1 MNEKIKSA
9 ILGAQ
14 ATNSRWEVLHST
26 QTILGLPNLNE
37 EHARLAG
44 MVRALDNLRLAW
56 QYASCDPAVAE
67 GYECAIDALL
77 KDIGDECV
85 RLVLGDDAAQAAK
98 DAADLAAAK
107 KLARKLG
114 VSHTFCV

>member
-14 ATNSRWEVLHST
+14 ATTTRWEVLHST
-26 QTILGLPNLNE
+26 TVLLNLPS
-37 EHARLAG
+37 
-44 MVRALDNLRLAW
+44 LDNLGNLPKLVQALGNCQVAW
-56 QYASCDPAVAE
+56 QYASCDPAIAE
-67 GYECAIDALL
+67 GYECAMHSILQ
-77 KDIGDECV
+77 DIADECV
-85 RLVLGDDAAQAAK
+85 RLVLGDDVAEAAK

-114 VSHTFCV
+114 VAHTFCV